1 MPRYHLTIA
10 DKTFD
15 VEILSAQGGQA
26 RVLVNGRPYEVKFQE
41 APSGPPAGSVP
52 APAMAW
58 PAPSPGPE
66 MERPSPPAPPAPEAA
81 PSLAGEAGAVTA
93 PMPGTILEVLVK
105 TGDAVKAGDVVVK
118 LEAMKMENDVPS
130 QVSGV
135 VSQVRVAK
143 GANVTKGEVL
153 LVVAPG

>member
-26 RVLVNGRPYEVKFQE
+26 RVLVNGRPYDVRYQE
-41 APSGPPAGSVP
+41 APAGAPAAAAS
-52 APAMAW
+52 APAMARL
-58 PAPSPGPE
+58 APSPAPE
-66 MERPSPPAPPAPEAA
+66 MERPSPPAPSAPEAA

-93 PMPGTILEVLVK
+93 PMPGTILEILVK

-130 QVSGV
+130 PVAGV